1 MKNLVIE
8 EIMKF
13 VDTIQNKT
21 IFDILDSCIEKA
33 ELPVNKNWFLELKFM
48 IEDELKKYATEH
60 YVSSGLI
67 MNNHTVIKTENGFE
81 IRNLSN
87 QNIIL
92 KIHFPS
98 SFNPNSV
105 IIERSFY

>member
-1 MKNLVIE
+1 MNEVLKKINKLAEQIKE
-8 EIMKF
+8 
-13 VDTIQNKT
+13 KT
-21 IFDILDSCIEKA
+21 IFNILDSCIEKA
-33 ELPVNKNWFLELKFM
+33 ELPVNKNWFVELKLM
-48 IEDELKKYATEH
+48 IEDELKKYAREH

-67 MNNHTVIKTENGFE
+67 MNNHTVIITEDGLE

-87 QNIIL
+87 QNTIL

-98 SFNPNSV
+98 RFNPNSV

>member
-8 EIMKF
+8 KIMKF

-48 IEDELKKYATEH
+48 IEDELKKYAAEH

-87 QNIIL
+87 QNTIL
-92 KIHFPS
+92 KIHLS
-98 SFNPNSV
+98 SEYIPNAV
-105 IIERSFY
+105 IIERFP